1 MNKVILDSS
10 ALLAFI
16 NQEQGS
22 EIVEKYLP
30 NALMSSINIAEVIA
44 VLSMIDM
51 PEDIITGIIDDLNVE
66 VINFDQEQ
74 ALQTGFLRKTTK
86 NAGLSLG
93 DCACIS
99 VSSIKNL
106 IIITANKIWTELG
119 LKNDIVLI
127 R

>member
-86 NAGLSLG
+86 NDGLSLG

-99 VSSIKNL
+99 VSSIRNL
-106 IIITANKIWTELG
+106 IIITANKIWAELG

>member
-1 MNKVILDSS
+1 MNKAVLDSS

-16 NQEQGS
+16 NQEKGS

-30 NALMSSINIAEVIA
+30 NALMSSVNIAEVIS

-51 PEDIITGIIDDLNVE
+51 PEDIIIGIIDDLNIE
-66 VINFDQEQ
+66 VVNFDQEQ
-74 ALQTGFLRKTTK
+74 ALKTGLLRKTTK

-93 DCACIS
+93 DRACIS
-99 VSSIKNL
+99 VSTIKNL
-106 IIITANKIWTELG
+106 TIITADKIWAEIG
-119 LKNDIVLI
+119 LTNNIILI